1 MSAAEVPHHPAA
13 LRLWWN
19 PEGRTPPSRLFAA
32 WPEAAAYAASL
43 LPTRT
48 VLLEWVPC
56 AVSPLGQLV
65 PLTPAD
71 GQPATSVS
79 RAWVLVELDATGA
92 VHTVPSSASSGVL

>member
-1 MSAAEVPHHPAA
+1 MTPTHHPAA

-19 PEGRTPPSRLFAA
+19 PEGRTPPSRLFAH
-32 WPEAAAYAASL
+32 WPAAATYAAGL

-65 PLTPAD
+65 PLTTAD
-71 GQPATSVS
+71 AHPTHAH
-79 RAWVLVELDATGA
+79 RAWVLLELDATGA
-92 VHTVPSSASSGVL
+92 VVARPATASSGVL

>member
-1 MSAAEVPHHPAA
+1 VSHHPAA
-13 LRLWWN
+13 LRVWWN

-43 LPTRT
+43 LPAHT

-65 PLTPAD
+65 PL
-71 GQPATSVS
+71 VS
-79 RAWVLVELDATGA
+79 DLGAAPSHAHRAWVLVELDATGA

>member
-1 MSAAEVPHHPAA
+1 MSHHPAA

-65 PLTPAD
+65 PLTSAD